1 MGIWR
6 GIEVGYTVVSV
17 NLFLTESEIL
27 GEREILIE

>member
-17 NLFLTESEIL
+17 SLILIESEIL
-27 GEREILIE
+27 GERENLIE